1 MASRRCYATVSRDA
15 SLQRGGGVSPLRP
28 GRIRAGAGPRLR
40 ARGRHGRRGGGDRR
54 RRRRHLRQPRG
65 ARHRAPRGNRRL
77 IRVVPVRRDPLHWS
91 AGAARRSIHVGG
103 RRRGIGSELHLGR
116 SARCL
121 LPRAP
126 LGNGG
131 ARRDRQIRA
140 GDARRRPG
148 RRLGRRC
155 RPRHCDLRFGGSGR
169 ERPEHRRRLRSGGRG
184 GTPPTPQARGVHAQL
199 RRSSGHAAAPHN
211 PRGPVAVGRKRLRRA
226 GYGGR
231 RGGTRHGGPRPDR
244 IRRPLRRDER
254 VAVHSRCEPGARS
267 PASRLRVPGG
277 RRARRETPH
286 GAAMDAVIER
296 RPPNWGRVGR
306 RLLAW
311 VLIGIPV
318 LLAVALV
325 ASADA
330 RYLARAGVEEAGILL
345 KRRAIAKLVADPK
358 TDPALR
364 QRLQLVLAA
373 RAYAADSLGLLV
385 GETYTSYVN
394 VGRDTLLLVLSASRR
409 DRLREHVWR
418 FPIVGAVPYKGFF
431 DFTAARRAA
440 TDLERDGLDTYL
452 RPAGAFST
460 LGYFSDP
467 LLSTVMERD
476 TMELVATVIHELA
489 HSTLYLKSQTPFN
502 ESFASFVGYRGAQA
516 FFRSRGD
523 TLDARRAVARWRDER
538 TLDQLYAELA
548 RRLDSAYAEA
558 PTGPALERARATLF
572 AWARAQLTG
581 PIGQSLETYD
591 WRWFARAPLNNAV
604 VIAQRLYRMN
614 LNLFEEVYVHSKAD
628 LKETIRAIQ
637 VRVFTQPGTDPYK
650 ALYSRPGLPAD
661 D

>member
-1 MASRRCYATVSRDA
+1 
-15 SLQRGGGVSPLRP
+15 
-28 GRIRAGAGPRLR
+28 
-40 ARGRHGRRGGGDRR
+40 
-54 RRRRHLRQPRG
+54 
-65 ARHRAPRGNRRL
+65 
-77 IRVVPVRRDPLHWS
+77 
-91 AGAARRSIHVGG
+91 
-103 RRRGIGSELHLGR
+103 
-116 SARCL
+116 
-121 LPRAP
+121 
-126 LGNGG
+126 
-131 ARRDRQIRA
+131 
-140 GDARRRPG
+140 
-148 RRLGRRC
+148 
-155 RPRHCDLRFGGSGR
+155 
-169 ERPEHRRRLRSGGRG
+169 
-184 GTPPTPQARGVHAQL
+184 
-199 RRSSGHAAAPHN
+199 
-211 PRGPVAVGRKRLRRA
+211 
-226 GYGGR
+226 
-231 RGGTRHGGPRPDR
+231 
-244 IRRPLRRDER
+244 
-254 VAVHSRCEPGARS
+254 
-267 PASRLRVPGG
+267 
-277 RRARRETPH
+277 
-286 GAAMDAVIER
+286 MDAVIER

-311 VLIGIPV
+311 VLIGVPLV
-318 LLAVALV
+318 LAVALMV
-325 ASADA
+325 SADA
-330 RYLARAGVEEAGILL
+330 RYIARAGVEEARILL

-385 GETYTSYVN
+385 GETYTTYVN

-409 DRLREHVWR
+409 DRLRGYVWH

-431 DFTAARRAA
+431 DFAAARRTAGE
-440 TDLERDGLDTYL
+440 LERDGLDAYL

-489 HSTLYLKSQTPFN
+489 HNTLYLKSQTPFN

-558 PTGPALERARATLF
+558 PTGPVLERARATLF

-614 LNLFEEVYVHSKAD
+614 LNLFEEVYVHSRAD

-637 VRVFTQPGTDPYK
+637 VRVFTQPGQDPYE
-650 ALYSRPGLPAD
+650 ALYSRGGG
-661 D
+661 